1 MPNKSKSE
9 PNKTSRTQIIPI
21 FSSLG
26 PVWSSLGNW
35 MICLTSK
42 ISSEFI
48 SEAASKTAMNPML
61 MLKTLK
67 SEWDAK
73 SWAVVLSVDWNIWW
87 VITQPNQTLY
97 QSYQTYD
104 WYKSPQKISFPQT
117 IKSELN
123 HIYSDFVWIFAPKIA
138 AIFEATWQETRFLR
152 GHWVSFNFCVIGTNC
167 LLLKV

>member
-1 MPNKSKSE
+1 MPNKSKRE

-26 PVWSSLGNW
+26 PVRSSLGKL

-48 SEAASKTAMNPML
+48 SEAASKIAMNPML
-61 MLKTLK
+61 MLKMLK

-73 SWAVVLSVDWNIWW
+73 SWALVLSVDWNIWW

-123 HIYSDFVWIFAPKIA
+123 HIFAPKIA

-167 LLLKV
+167 LLPKV